1 MKSRPLRVLVLPFAL
16 AGLLAACSSPP
27 SGATGKAL
35 LPARTLA
42 AGAVEVTITPTR
54 LDSTGA
60 TFSIVLDTH
69 SADLSVDL
77 ATSTVLAVGGTKW
90 TVQNWTGDG
99 PGGHHRSGKLQFSAK
114 SPPQGMA
121 VLTIVG
127 LPEPVEATWQL
138 GGD

>member
-1 MKSRPLRVLVLPFAL
+1 MKSRTFRVLALPFAL
-16 AGLLAACSSPP
+16 AGLLAACSSSP
-27 SGATGKAL
+27 SGETAKSV

-54 LDSTGA
+54 LDTTGA

-77 ATSTVLAVGGTKW
+77 ATFAVLTVGGTKW
-90 TVQNWTGDG
+90 TVQGWTGDG
-99 PGGHHRSGKLQFSAK
+99 PGGHHRSGELKFSAQRR
-114 SPPQGMA
+114 PQGTA
-121 VLTIVG
+121 VLAIAG

-138 GGD
+138 DGG